1 VSGAARVAAASQRQA
16 SDPQVSAWVDASA
29 GSGKT
34 KVLTDRVLR
43 LLLVPGQEP
52 ARLLCLTFTKA
63 AAAEMANR
71 LNRRLGEWAVA
82 DDASLVAALTDLT
95 GAVPDAETVVRAR
108 GLFATVLD
116 LPGGMRISTIHAFAQ
131 GLLRGFPIEAQLPP
145 RFRVAE
151 TVEQNAL
158 TAAAREQ
165 ALAGADGPVEALAF
179 LAGETDGGGL
189 EAALRRAL
197 ARRDALPADA
207 VAAATLDR
215 ALAEW
220 IGVDPQANEE
230 AARCRACT
238 PPGTL
243 LRIAQIKAQSRP
255 DGSDATRGA
264 AMLAWLKLPEAQRR
278 ARYEDWRD
286 VFLTQKVLAK
296 ADRNLATKG
305 GLGANHPEVL
315 EAMQAEAQRLVA
327 LEAECA
333 GHGLRAA
340 SMAFAALAMPIRDAY
355 RAQKGRAGLLDYDD
369 LIASAEQLLR
379 DPGSAWVLF
388 RLDGGLDHLLL
399 DESQDTNRAQWAI
412 AGALA
417 GEFFSGEGR
426 REQTRTVFAVGDP
439 KQSIYAFQGADPAG
453 FERERRRFER
463 DVTAAGQRFATVPL
477 NVSFRSTAPVLALV
491 DAVFAQ
497 APAAEGVVAPHHSLR
512 HVADRAGQAGEVEL
526 WPLFRRQPVAEAE
539 PWIVPDTPVA
549 APDAA
554 AECAEAIAARI
565 AGMIASECL
574 AARDRRIRAGDVL
587 VLVQKRYKPFL
598 SALTA
603 ALKARGV
610 PVGGVDRLAL
620 TEQIAVVDLLA
631 LCDVLLLPE
640 DDLSLAAV
648 LKSPLVGLNEDQ
660 VFELAHGRVGSL
672 WNALMRHRAAS
683 SGPLGAAADW
693 LAGVAARAATATP
706 HSLLAGLL
714 AEDGGRAR
722 LLARL
727 GPEAADP
734 LDELLNAA
742 LADERR
748 HPPDLQGFLHRLRA
762 GGAEV
767 KREAE
772 SGADAVRIMTV
783 HNAKGLQA
791 PIVFLPD
798 VGPGQGRETLVFA
811 QHNGLTL
818 PLFAPRR
825 TEARKIPAFEA
836 LVQAEAQAR
845 AEEDNRLLYVAL
857 TRAEDRLIVCG
868 WDRQTAPA
876 WHAKV
881 AAGLDQLAGVEEAAF
896 LYGPPGSDTGGLPLR
911 RLVAA
916 QIAVPR
922 VDAAPARG
930 EGPAELP
937 SWAAIPAA
945 PEARADPL
953 SPSGLP
959 GEDETPAAA
968 PHGRADPRGD
978 RFRRGRLVHALLQHL
993 PDLPAAERAGAGTA
1007 WLARQ
1012 GLGLAMEVGVLT
1024 EALAILDHPQLAEA
1038 FGPASLAEAPIV
1050 GRLGERMLSGQ
1061 VDRLLVTQDRV
1072 VVLDYKTNRPPPAS
1086 AEQVAPLYL
1095 RQMAAYRALLRQT
1108 FPGRPVEAWLVWTYA
1123 ARPMPLPSALLD
1135 AAL

>member
-1 VSGAARVAAASQRQA
+1 MSGAARVAAASQREA
-16 SDPQVSAWVDASA
+16 SDPVVSAWVDASA

-52 ARLLCLTFTKA
+52 GRLLCLTFTKA

-82 DDASLVAALTDLT
+82 DAAGLAASLTELT
-95 GAVPDAETVVRAR
+95 GTVPNAATLTRAR
-108 GLFATVLD
+108 SLFATVLD

-151 TVEQNAL
+151 TVEQTAL

-165 ALAGADGPVEALAF
+165 ALAVGAGPVEALAF
-179 LAGETDGGGL
+179 LAGETDSRGL
-189 EAALRRAL
+189 DDALRTAL
-197 ARRDALPADA
+197 SRRDGLPADT
-207 VAAATLDR
+207 VAAAALSR

-220 IGVDPQANEE
+220 AGVDPDADEE
-230 AARCRACT
+230 AVRCRACA
-238 PPGTL
+238 PPDSL
-243 LRIAQIKAQSRP
+243 LRIALMKARTKP
-255 DGSDATRGA
+255 DGSDAKRGL
-264 AMLAWLKLPEAQRR
+264 AMSAWLALPEVPRR
-278 ARYEDWRD
+278 ARFEEWRD
-286 VFLTQKVLAK
+286 VFLTQKLEAK
-296 ADRNLATKG
+296 AERNLATKG
-305 GLGANHPEVL
+305 GLGANHQEVL
-315 EAMQAEAQRLVA
+315 EAMQAEAARLA
-327 LEAECA
+327 GIEAECA
-333 GHGLRAA
+333 GHRLRAA
-340 SMAFAALAMPIRDAY
+340 SLAFAALAVPIRDAY
-355 RAQKGRAGLLDYDD
+355 RAQKRRAGLLDYDD
-369 LIASAEQLLR
+369 LIAAAEALLR

-417 GEFFSGEGR
+417 GEFFTGQGSR
-426 REQTRTVFAVGDP
+426 DRIRTVFAVGDP

-453 FERERRRFER
+453 FERERRRFAR
-463 DVTAAGQRFATVPL
+463 DVAAAGQTFATVPL
-477 NVSFRSTAPVLALV
+477 NVSFRSTPPVLALV
-491 DAVFAQ
+491 DAVFA
-497 APAAEGVVAPHHSLR
+497 APEAAEGVVAPTHSLR

-539 PWIVPDTPVA
+539 AWIVPDTPVS

-565 AGMIASECL
+565 AGMIAAERL
-574 AARDRRIRAGDVL
+574 PARDRPIRAGDVL

-598 SALTA
+598 AALTA

-648 LKSPLVGLNEDQ
+648 LKSPLVGLDEERL
-660 VFELAHGRVGSL
+660 FTLAHGRLGSL
-672 WNALMRHRAAS
+672 WAALMAHRAGA
-683 SGPLGAAADW
+683 GPLGAAADW
-693 LAGVAARAATATP
+693 LAGVAARAAGATP

-798 VGPGQGRETLVFA
+798 VGPGQGREVLAFA
-811 QHNGLTL
+811 QHRGMTL
-818 PLFAPRR
+818 PLFTPRR
-825 TEARKIPAFEA
+825 PEARKIPAFEA

-868 WDRQTAPA
+868 WQRKSAPG

-881 AAGLDQLAGVEEAAF
+881 AAGFDRLAGVEDAPF
-896 LYGPPGSDTGGLPLR
+896 PHGPPGSDTGGLPLR
-911 RLVAA
+911 RLVTP
-916 QIAVPR
+916 QIAEPR
-922 VDAAPARG
+922 RAAVATPGGA
-930 EGPAELP
+930 AHTLP
-937 SWAAIPAA
+937 LWAAIPAA

-959 GEDETPAAA
+959 GEEETPAAA
-968 PHGRADPRGD
+968 PHGRADPRGE

-993 PDLPAAERAGAGTA
+993 PDLPAAGRAAAGAT

-1012 GLGLAMEVGVLT
+1012 GLGARMEEGVLA
-1024 EALAILDHPQLAEA
+1024 EAMAILDHPQLREV
-1038 FGPASLAEAPIV
+1038 FGPGSLAEAPIV
-1050 GRLGERMLSGQ
+1050 GRIGDRLLSGQ
-1061 VDRLLVTQDRV
+1061 VDRLLVTPDRV
-1072 VVLDYKTNRPPPAS
+1072 VVLDYKTNRPPPESPA
-1086 AEQVAPLYL
+1086 QVAPLYL
-1095 RQMAAYRALLRQT
+1095 RQMAAYRTLLRQT
-1108 FPGRPVEAWLVWTYA
+1108 FPGRRVEAWLVWTYA
-1123 ARPMPLPSALLD
+1123 ARPMALPDALLD
-1135 AAL
+1135 AVR